1 MADQAD
7 ERSWFVNSI
16 KGAGLS
22 LSAGF
27 VAWMVRGG
35 ALVAGLMASLPAWR
49 HFDPVPILN
58 MDKKGKE
65 AWARRVKEAASL
77 DAHEHHGLDHILQ
90 GARPEE
96 SPSAPSAPFPETPS
110 QDQSR

>member
-1 MADQAD
+1 MDLM
-7 ERSWFVNSI
+7 
-16 KGAGLS
+16 KGTGLT

-58 MDKKGKE
+58 MNKQAKAD
-65 AWARRVKEAASL
+65 WSRRVKEAATL
-77 DAHEHHGLDHILQ
+77 DAHEHHGLDQILRTR
-90 GARPEE
+90 GVRAACR
-96 SPSAPSAPFPETPS
+96 
-110 QDQSR
+110 DQTAC